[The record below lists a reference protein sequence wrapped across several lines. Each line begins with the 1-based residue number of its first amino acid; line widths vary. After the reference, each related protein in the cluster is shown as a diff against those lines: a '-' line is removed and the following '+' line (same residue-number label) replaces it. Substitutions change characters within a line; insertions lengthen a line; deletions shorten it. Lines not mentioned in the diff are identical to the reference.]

1 MKKPFLFVVA
11 LVALPILASAQEKK
25 GLQPIAIAAIKRTAT
40 VDFEKEIL
48 PILRNNCLACHN
60 RTSSKGEL
68 ILETPQDIVKGGESG
83 RSVVPGRSADSLL
96 LIHAAHQKRP
106 VMPPRDNKVSANN
119 LTSNELGLIKL
130 WIDQGAK
137 GEVRAAKPIE
147 WLPLP
152 AGLNPIYSTAVTQD
166 GQFAA
171 AGRAN
176 QIFLYHLPSGQ
187 AVGRLSDP
195 ALVAAGIYGKPGAAH
210 RDMVHSLAFSPDGS
224 LLASAGFREVKLWRR
239 APDAPKATIP
249 IFSTNALSAVS
260 ADGKF
265 LATAGDDHAIR
276 VIEIANPKNTRAL
289 AGHTAAVTALRFSP
303 DNTQLLSGSADK
315 SARVWTLANG
325 QSFAQAAA
333 PTNVTAVCWLG
344 AKQFAVGTDIGLIHT
359 FTLPE
364 AAGAAAIGKE
374 LKGHTGAVTALD
386 AVGTAGDQI
395 LSGGTDGTVRH
406 WTLTATQAPKQ
417 FAHGAPVTAVAAR
430 PDGKLFASAGT
441 NGAKLWSAT
450 ATAAVAELKGTRSAR
465 EALAGRERAA
475 IFGKE
480 EVAYRKTSVTDSEK
494 ARSAAAERLK
504 KAGETKATA
513 EKQPI
518 AEKAAAAKKTSDE
531 KILAEKVA
539 TEAEAELKKLVTAA
553 EADEKA
559 TKEAGEKLKT
569 AKANANTPK
578 PELDKLEAA
587 AAASQKS
594 ATDARAAADKL
605 AKEKQKPAQ
614 DKLTAAAKAA
624 TDADTE
630 YKKLE
635 LPRAQAENEF
645 NLSTAG
651 DKKAETTVVT
661 AKAALAAS
669 EEAQKKTD
677 GELDAAKKAATDAEK
692 TAIRSLAF
700 SADNLT
706 LATGGD
712 DQLVQTWSAETG
724 APFAS
729 LPSHKGTVRA
739 LGFTADGRLISAGA
753 EKVALVWDLAA
764 NWQFDRTLGGEA
776 SPLFTDRV
784 NAVRFSPDGK
794 FLATGSGEPSRSG
807 EVKVFAVADWKLAH
821 DFKTAHTD
829 SVLGLDFSAD
839 GKLLASGAAD
849 KFVRVF
855 DLVAGKMIKSFEGHT
870 HHVLGVAWRRNGR
883 ILLSAGAD
891 NELKVWNHE
900 TGERAGKIA
909 GFTKE
914 VTSVQFIGVG
924 DQALVCSGDKQV
936 KIVTQAGGNVRAF
949 TGGTDFMYASAATPD
964 GRWVVAGGLDSVLRV
979 WNGVS
984 GTALNSFEPPKAQ

>member
-1 MKKPFLFVVA
+1 MKKLHLVAAA
-11 LVALPILASAQEKK
+11 LVALPFLASAQDKK
-25 GLQPIAIAAIKRTAT
+25 GLQPLAIAVIKRTAI

-48 PILRNNCLACHN
+48 PVLRNNCLACHN

-68 ILETPQDIVKGGESG
+68 ILETPQDILKGGESG
-83 RSVVPGRSADSLL
+83 RAVVPGSSADSLL
-96 LIHAAHQKRP
+96 LQLAAHQKRP

-119 LTSNELGLIKL
+119 LTSTELGLIKL

-152 AGLNPIYSTAVTQD
+152 PGLNPIYSTALTQD
-166 GQFAA
+166 GQYAA

-210 RDMVHSLAFSPDGS
+210 RDMVHSLAFSPDGT
-224 LLASAGFREVKLWRR
+224 LLASSGFREVKLWRR
-239 APDAPKATIP
+239 APIAPKATIP
-249 IFSTNALSAVS
+249 LFSTNALAAVS

-276 VIEIANPKNTRAL
+276 LIEIANPKNTRSL
-289 AGHTAAVTALRFSP
+289 AGHTAAITALRFSP
-303 DNTQLLSGSADK
+303 DNTQLLSGSTDK
-315 SARVWTLANG
+315 SVRTWSLASG
-325 QSFAQAAA
+325 QVFAQATA

-344 AKQFAVGTDIGLIHT
+344 AKQFAAGTDTGLIHT

-364 AAGAAAIGKE
+364 AAGAATAGKE
-374 LKGHTGAVTALD
+374 LKGHAGAVTALD
-386 AVGTAGDQI
+386 AVGAVVDQL

-406 WTLTATQAPKQ
+406 WNITTAVALKQ
-417 FAHGAPVTAVAAR
+417 FTHGTPVTAVAAR
-430 PDGKLFASAGT
+430 PDGKMFASAGT
-441 NGAKLWSAT
+441 AGAKLWNPT

-465 EALAGRERAA
+465 EGLAAHERNGAF
-475 IFGKE
+475 IKE
-480 EVAYRKTSVTDSEK
+480 ESAYRKTAVADSEK
-494 ARSAAAERLK
+494 ARTAATERVK

-518 AEKAAAAKKTSDE
+518 AEKAAASKKANDE
-531 KILAEKVA
+531 KVIAEKAA
-539 TEAEAELKKLVTAA
+539 TEAEAELKKLTTAA

-559 TKEAGEKLKT
+559 AKEAGEKLKT
-569 AKANANTPK
+569 AKANATTPK
-578 PELDKLEAA
+578 PELEKLEAA
-587 AAASQKS
+587 ATVRQKA
-594 ATDARAAADKL
+594 ATDVRAVAEKL
-605 AKEKQKPAQ
+605 TKEKQKPAA
-614 DKLTAAAKAA
+614 DKLIAATKTA
-624 TDADTE
+624 TDAEAE

-635 LPRAQAENEF
+635 LPRAQAENEL
-645 NLSTAG
+645 NLATAA
-651 DKKAETTVVT
+651 DKKSETAVAVSKVALT
-661 AKAALAAS
+661 AS
-669 EEAQKKTD
+669 DEAQKKAD
-677 GELDAAKKAATDAEK
+677 ADLAAAKLVATDTEKAAV
-692 TAIRSLAF
+692 RSLAF
-700 SADNLT
+700 SADNVT

-712 DQLVQTWSAETG
+712 DLLVQTWSAENG
-724 APFAS
+724 APFMS
-729 LPSHKGTVRA
+729 LPAHKGAVRA
-739 LGFTADGRLISAGA
+739 LAFTADGRLVSAGA
-753 EKVALVWDLAA
+753 EKVALVWDLAT
-764 NWQFDRTLGGEA
+764 NWQFERTLGGEA

-784 NAVRFSPDGK
+784 NVVRFSPDGK
-794 FLATGSGEPSRSG
+794 SLATGSGEPSRGG
-807 EVKVFAVADWKLAH
+807 EVKVFTVADSKLVN

-839 GKLLASGAAD
+839 GKLLVSGAAD

-855 DLVAGKMIKSFEGHT
+855 DLTANKMIKSFEGHT
-870 HHVLGVAWRRNGR
+870 HHVLGVAWRRSGR
-883 ILLSAGAD
+883 AILSAGAD
-891 NELKVWNHE
+891 NEIKVWNYE

-914 VTSVQFIGVG
+914 VTAVQFVGVG
-924 DQALVCSGDKQV
+924 DQALVCAGDKQV

-964 GRWVVAGGLDSVLRV
+964 GRWVVAGGLDSILRV

-984 GTALNSFEPPKAQ
+984 GAVLNSFEPPKAQ

>member
-1 MKKPFLFVVA
+1 MKKMFL
-11 LVALPILASAQEKK
+11 LVATVAALPMLAAAQEKK

-40 VDFEKEIL
+40 VDFDKEIL

-68 ILETPQDIVKGGESG
+68 ILETPQDILKGGESG

-96 LIHAAHQKRP
+96 LQLASHQKRP

-119 LTSNELGLIKL
+119 LNSNELGLIKL

-137 GEVRAAKPIE
+137 GEVRATKPIE

-152 AGLNPIYSTAVTQD
+152 PGLNPIYSAALTQD

-171 AGRAN
+171 VGRAN

-187 AVGRLSDP
+187 DAGRLSDP

-224 LLASAGFREVKLWRR
+224 LLASTGFREVKLWRI
-239 APDAPKATIP
+239 APVTPKATIP
-249 IFSTNALSAVS
+249 LFSTNALAAVS

-276 VIEIANPKNTRAL
+276 VIEIANPKNTRAF

-315 SARVWTLANG
+315 SARVWALASG
-325 QSFAQAAA
+325 QTFAQAAA
-333 PTNVTAVCWLG
+333 PTNVTALCWLG
-344 AKQFAVGTDIGLIHT
+344 AKQFAAGTGAGLIHT
-359 FTLPE
+359 FTVPE
-364 AAGAAAIGKE
+364 AAGAAVIGKE

-395 LSGGTDGTVRH
+395 LSGGIDGIVLH
-406 WTLTATQAPKQ
+406 WILAATQAPKQ
-417 FAHGAPVTAVAAR
+417 FTHGAPVTAVAAR

-450 ATAAVAELKGTRSAR
+450 ATTAVAELKGTRSAR
-465 EALAGRERAA
+465 EALALRDRAA
-475 IFGKE
+475 AFAKE
-480 EVAYRKTSVTDSEK
+480 EVAYRKTAVTDSEK
-494 ARSAAAERLK
+494 ARTAAAERLK

-518 AEKAAAAKKTSDE
+518 AEKAAASKKAADE
-531 KILAEKVA
+531 KILAEKVSM
-539 TEAEAELKKLVTAA
+539 EAEAELKKLTTAA

-559 TKEAGEKLKT
+559 VKEAGDKLKA
-569 AKANANTPK
+569 AKDKAGTPK

-587 AAASQKS
+587 VAARQKS
-594 ATDARAAADKL
+594 ATDARAAAAQL
-605 AKEKQKPAQ
+605 VKEKQKPAQ
-614 DKLTAAAKAA
+614 DKLAAATKAA

-630 YKKLE
+630 FKKIE

-645 NLSTAG
+645 NLATAG
-651 DKKAETTVVT
+651 DKKSETTVAA
-661 AKAALAAS
+661 AKAALTAS

-677 GELDAAKKAATDAEK
+677 ADLVAGKQAATDAEK

-700 SADNLT
+700 SSDNVT
-706 LATGGD
+706 IATGGD
-712 DQLVQTWSAETG
+712 DQLVQTWSAENG
-724 APFAS
+724 APFES
-729 LPSHKGTVRA
+729 LPSHKGAVRA
-739 LGFTADGRLISAGA
+739 LGFTTDGRLVSAGA
-753 EKVALVWDLAA
+753 DKAAFVWDLAA
-764 NWQFDRTLGGEA
+764 NWKLDRTLGGEA

-794 FLATGSGEPSRSG
+794 FLAAGSGEPSRGG
-807 EVKVFAVADWKLAH
+807 EVKVFSVADSKLAH

-829 SVLGLDFSAD
+829 SVLALDFSAD
-839 GKLLASGAAD
+839 GRLLASGAAD

-855 DLVAGKMIKSFEGHT
+855 DLVAGKMVKSFEGHT
-870 HHVLGVAWRRNGR
+870 HHVLGVAWRRSGR

-891 NELKVWNHE
+891 NELKVWNYE

-914 VTSVQFIGVG
+914 VTAVQFVGVG

-984 GTALNSFEPPKAQ
+984 GAALKSFQPPKNQ